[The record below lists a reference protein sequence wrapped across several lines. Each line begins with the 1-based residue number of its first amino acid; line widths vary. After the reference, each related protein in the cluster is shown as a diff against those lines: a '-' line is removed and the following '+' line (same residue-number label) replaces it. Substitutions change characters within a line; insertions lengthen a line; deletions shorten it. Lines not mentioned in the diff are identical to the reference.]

1 MDATAKE
8 QERARESWQD
18 EGRSPGIIQ
27 STDLGFLMMCTIH
40 VGAI

>member
-18 EGRSPGIIQ
+18 EGGSPGVIQ
-27 STDLGFLMMCTIH
+27 STDLRFLMMCTIY
-40 VGAI
+40 VCAI